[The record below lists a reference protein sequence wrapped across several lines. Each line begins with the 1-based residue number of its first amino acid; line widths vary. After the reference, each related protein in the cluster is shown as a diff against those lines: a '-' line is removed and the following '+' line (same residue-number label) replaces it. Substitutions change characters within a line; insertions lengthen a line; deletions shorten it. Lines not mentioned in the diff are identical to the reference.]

1 MRAGLV
7 IAGGRSVRMGVD
19 KRGLLLDG
27 IPLLERT
34 VQAVASVCDRVI
46 VVGSR
51 PAWWSDDRVHF
62 VQENPA
68 GSGPAAAIAAGVD
81 LLADSLIHPD
91 EVMVLAGDLAYPW
104 RVVDL
109 LTSSVTVLSGQIGRA
124 HV

>member
-1 MRAGLV
+1 MMRAGLV

-81 LLADSLIHPD
+81 PVSYTH
-91 EVMVLAGDLAYPW
+91 
-104 RVVDL
+104 
-109 LTSSVTVLSGQIGRA
+109 LTLPTTPYV
-124 HV
+124 